1 MSKRAELRRAAK
13 KEYKAKTVTYN
24 LTEAQLEAMIR
35 EKLTDELALM
45 KKEAAEEAV
54 NEAMAL
60 SFVIPMQILMDHYWP
75 KTYAKKLPG
84 FADYLVDYYS
94 KWQDGELDLEKM
106 KETMWEYAGV
116 RFGTGEEEEG
126 DLGNNDI

>member
-13 KEYKAKTVTYN
+13 KDHKAKTATYN

-60 SFVIPMQILMDHYWP
+60 SFIIPMQILMDHYWQ
-75 KTYAKKLPG
+75 KSYAKKLHG
-84 FADYLVDYYS
+84 FADHLVEYYS
-94 KWQDGELDLEKM
+94 KWQDGELDLDAM
-106 KETMWEYAGV
+106 KERMWNLAGV
-116 RFGTGEEEEG
+116 RFGTGEEGETVG
-126 DLGNNDI
+126 NDI

>member
-13 KEYKAKTVTYN
+13 KDHKAKTATYN

-60 SFVIPMQILMDHYWP
+60 SFIIPMQILADHYW
-75 KTYAKKLPG
+75 KKSYAKQLPG
-84 FADYLVDYYS
+84 FADRLVEYYS
-94 KWQDGELDLEKM
+94 KWQDGVFDLDSA
-106 KETMWEYAGV
+106 KEFMWNIVGV
-116 RFGTGEEEEG
+116 RFGTDEEEVLE
-126 DLGNNDI
+126 